1 MPDGAVDINI
11 GGLSTVDHE
20 TVNELH
26 ALGTLTTQ
34 LAGHDDLATLSSG
47 FHNKTENTI
56 AGPEKSMLSLSVNEM
71 KFKTQVTFTS

>member
-56 AGPEKSMLSLSVNEM
+56 AGPEKSMLSVNEM
-71 KFKTQVTFTS
+71 KFKNQIKFTS